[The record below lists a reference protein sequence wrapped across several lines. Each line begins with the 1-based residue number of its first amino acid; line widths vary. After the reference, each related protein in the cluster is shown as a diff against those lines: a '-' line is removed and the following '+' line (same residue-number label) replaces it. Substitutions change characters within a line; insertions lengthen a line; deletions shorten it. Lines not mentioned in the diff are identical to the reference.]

1 MVYQTIKEV
10 KEAYRL
16 SWEKEPDDGSVSLLR
31 ERWTGAD
38 YDFEDVVAIK
48 PVDIAFVE
56 AFLGMAKKLDLGT
69 ITASLKSGCGERVFF
84 IELVKDQLN
93 LTVELD
99 DEFDCGLD
107 LSLQDW
113 DEIAPKIAEAL
124 AGGAD

>member
-10 KEAYRL
+10 KGAYRL

-31 ERWTGAD
+31 ERWTGGD

-56 AFLGMAKKLDLGT
+56 AFLGMAKKLNLGP
-69 ITASLKSGCGERVFF
+69 ITANLKSGCGERVFF
-84 IELVKDQLN
+84 VELAKDQLN

-113 DEIAPKIAEAL
+113 AEIAPTIAEAL